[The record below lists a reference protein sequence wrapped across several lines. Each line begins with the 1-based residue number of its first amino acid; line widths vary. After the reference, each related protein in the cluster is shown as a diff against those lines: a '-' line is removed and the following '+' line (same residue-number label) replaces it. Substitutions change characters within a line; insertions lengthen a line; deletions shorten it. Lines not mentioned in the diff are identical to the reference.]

1 MVKIFFPGW
10 IVRIGCSLNLDM
22 PFDRNIP
29 QLVEGD
35 LLHALLVLPSLYL
48 TIEMPLLV
56 PHGAKIA
63 LFHPSS
69 PLAGVPSFGPPPQT
83 VEDGTIHTLKGGF
96 AHDMPVIVAPS
107 PQQRIEHRYQ
117 FASRELLV
125 VFDETSYFRQQGVDA
140 FAGRCD

>member
-96 AHDMPVIVAPS
+96 AHDMPVIVS
-107 PQQRIEHRYQ
+107 RKVEILGRLYFIEIPQVRCILSH
-117 FASRELLV
+117 AMMSLLP
-125 VFDETSYFRQQGVDA
+125 TGGA
-140 FAGRCD
+140 L